1 VPEVARAAR
10 TLLLT
15 MGLSISALAAV
26 GCGGG
31 PGAGSTQDGVSN
43 GRFTPAS
50 SWAAGANVPDDSCA
64 SPSTGCPCAQEGAI
78 VDCQGPHIR
87 TGNYT
92 SCAPGERMCSN
103 GTWGACVGKSVV
115 QDANEVT
122 QDYPAGCASGKTVRW
137 GALSLEGLTPGDSQ
151 IAVVV
156 QAAGS
161 QEDLDEAQ
169 AIPLGSFG
177 GATDTSWT
185 SVAVQPL
192 LDSAGVSDEGWLR
205 VTLTLV
211 QASHGGALPTLA
223 GWQEASVCASGS

>member
-1 VPEVARAAR
+1 
-10 TLLLT
+10 

-31 PGAGSTQDGVSN
+31 SGAGSTADGLSSGGTMPWAAAATSSDGV
-43 GRFTPAS
+43 GDAC
-50 SWAAGANVPDDSCA
+50 G

-87 TGNYT
+87 TGNYI

-103 GTWGACVGKSVV
+103 GTWGACVGKTVV
-115 QDANEVT
+115 QDADEVT
-122 QDYPAGCASGKTVRW
+122 QDYPAGCPSGKTVRW
-137 GALSLEGLTPGDSQ
+137 GALSLEGLTPDDSQ
-151 IAVVV
+151 IDVLV

-161 QEDLDEAQ
+161 QEDLDDAQ
-169 AIPLGSFG
+169 TISVGAFS
-177 GATDTSWT
+177 GATQTSWS

-192 LDSAGVSDEGWLR
+192 LDRAGVSDDAWLR
-205 VTLTLV
+205 VTLKLV

-223 GWQEASVCASGS
+223 GWQEASTCVSGG